1 MSLRINLTTKYV
13 NGNLIYESY
22 SDRCV
27 CFAKERREICTTG
40 YVEPQQLTNH
50 TWHNLSTCST
60 ITVVNNVISC
70 LFLFTCELPALVLP
84 GRRNDSAYK
93 PLIQCFVLR
102 SCQYGACENSM
113 TWLKVIDSPCMRLFL
128 RFQRQSALK
137 RNRTSTVS
145 PVF

>member
-1 MSLRINLTTKYV
+1 MIWEGATKLLKVLGPLRVFCN
-13 NGNLIYESY
+13 
-22 SDRCV
+22 
-27 CFAKERREICTTG
+27 ERREVCTTG
-40 YVEPQQLTNH
+40 YVELQQLTTH

-70 LFLFTCELPALVLP
+70 LFLFTCELPPALVLP

-102 SCQYGACENSM
+102 SCQYGACENSL

-128 RFQRQSALK
+128 RFQRLSDLK
-137 RNRTSTVS
+137 WNKTSTAW
-145 PVF
+145 PVN